1 VPFTSAGQVRVALAA
16 AGVAPTVTT
25 MRYDVGHADRAVVE
39 GFLQRCVF
47 DDSVPLDRMED
58 EGSVGAYLAGCVDGE
73 GYRFTQV
80 VDVITWEAAA

>member
-1 VPFTSAGQVRVALAA
+1 
-16 AGVAPTVTT
+16 
-25 MRYDVGHADRAVVE
+25 VVE